1 MPSGW
6 LRLCLRVVV
15 VVVVVSILNT
25 WIQWPRLVKPKWY
38 QITNYC
44 HIMWP
49 FRKQACI
56 ITLLLMESKSDNPF
70 ED

>member
-6 LRLCLRVVV
+6 LRLCLR